1 MLWETE
7 FGLVQDTLKKSRVQI
22 HTLGLEDS
30 LFFHVEQRMRPLFG
44 LDGVH
49 DISIGSLLGDLR
61 RQTVYRFKD
70 NLSLSYLAFL
80 PEGASQQVVVIGPFL
95 YRALSRKDILEIC
108 EENGFPPANQQVI
121 DEYYSSV
128 PVIPENSPTFLLI
141 DAFCERMWNSDFSLT
156 DISSIPSTAEQSS
169 VAASGK
175 DFDDTFLAMKNM
187 EIRYQMENE
196 IMDAVMLG
204 AESKLNQLL
213 SLVGDQFF
221 EKRAADPLRN
231 AKNYCIIMN
240 TLLRKA
246 AERGGVHPIYLD
258 RLSSRFAL
266 SIEQLNHSD
275 QIKHIMADMFR
286 SYCQLVKKNSIK
298 SYSAIVQK
306 AILAI
311 ESDPSVE
318 MNLHKLAE
326 ILNISNVYL
335 SSIFKKETGKTV
347 TEYIREKRLSYAEY
361 LLEHTN
367 LQIQTVA
374 LHCGMLDVHYF
385 SKQFK
390 HRTGKTPTAFRADKL
405 RRNFS

>member
-1 MLWETE
+1 MFEHME
-7 FGLVQDTLKKSRVQI
+7 FGLICDALKKSRIQI
-22 HTLGLEDS
+22 HILGMEDS
-30 LFFHVEQRMRPLFG
+30 LFSHIEQSIRPLFG
-44 LDGVH
+44 LDGVN
-49 DISIGSLLGDLR
+49 DISIGSMLGDLKAR
-61 RQTVYRFKD
+61 TVYRFRD

-80 PEGASQQVVVIGPFL
+80 PDDMAGQVVVIGPYL
-95 YRALSRKDILEIC
+95 YRALSREDILEIS
-108 EENGFPPANQQVI
+108 EENGFSPKNQRVI
-121 DEYYSSV
+121 DEYFSAV
-128 PVIPENSPTFLLI
+128 PVVPENSPIFLLI
-141 DAFCERMWNSDFSLT
+141 DAFCERMWNSDFNLT
-156 DISSIPSTAEQSS
+156 DICSIPSTAEQSS
-169 VAASGK
+169 VVTSGK
-175 DFDDTFLAMKNM
+175 DFDDTFLDMKNM

-204 AESKLNQLL
+204 AENRINQLI
-213 SLVGDQFF
+213 SLMGEQFF
-221 EKRAADPLRN
+221 EKRTTDPLRN

-258 RLSSRFAL
+258 RLSTRFAL
-266 SIEQLNHSD
+266 GIEQMSHTD
-275 QIKHIMADMFR
+275 QVKNLMADMFR
-286 SYCQLVKKNSIK
+286 SYCQLVKKHSVK
-298 SYSAIVQK
+298 SYSTIVQK

-335 SSIFKKETGKTV
+335 SSVFKKETGKTV

-374 LHCGMLDVHYF
+374 LHCGMVDVHYF

-390 HRTGKTPTAFRADKL
+390 NRTGKTPTAFRAEKL